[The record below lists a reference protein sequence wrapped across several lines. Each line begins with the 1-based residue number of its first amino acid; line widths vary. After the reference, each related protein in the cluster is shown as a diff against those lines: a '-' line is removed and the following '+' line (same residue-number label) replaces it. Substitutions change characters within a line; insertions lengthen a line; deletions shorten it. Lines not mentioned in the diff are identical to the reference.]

1 MQKQKKSK
9 LIVIG
14 IVVLLVGYAINQ
26 FIKSNVQKDQII
38 KHDIMI
44 GVCAKNKASV
54 EANNYEKLKTHEDI
68 KLELQTNELFNK
80 LFKECE
86 KEFKK
91 APKDFRAKWN
101 YKAKWDSN

>member
-14 IVVLLVGYAINQ
+14 IVILLVGYVINQ
-26 FIKSNVQKDQII
+26 FFKSNEQKEQII
-38 KHDIMI
+38 KHDMMI

-54 EANNYEKLKTHEDI
+54 GSNKYEKLKTHQDI

-101 YKAKWDSN
+101 YKAKWDGN

>member
-1 MQKQKKSK
+1 MQQQKKSQIIIISIVIL
-9 LIVIG
+9 LIVYG
-14 IVVLLVGYAINQ
+14 INQ
-26 FIKSNVQKDQII
+26 IFQSNKQKDRII
-38 KHDIMI
+38 KHDMMI

-54 EANNYEKLKTHEDI
+54 ESNNYEKLKTHEDI
-68 KLELQTNELFNK
+68 KLELQTNESFNK

-101 YKAKWDSN
+101 YKAKWEGN

>member
-1 MQKQKKSK
+1 MLNKKKSK
-9 LIVIG
+9 IIVTVI
-14 IVVLLVGYAINQ
+14 IFLLVGYGINQ
-26 FIKSNVQKDQII
+26 IFQSNKQKDRII
-38 KHDIMI
+38 KHDMMI

-54 EANNYEKLKTHEDI
+54 HSNNYEKLKTHEDI

-101 YKAKWDSN
+101 YKAKWASN

>member
-1 MQKQKKSK
+1 MQQQKKSK
-9 LIVIG
+9 IIVISIASVLICYG
-14 IVVLLVGYAINQ
+14 IYQ
-26 FIKSNVQKDQII
+26 FFKSNEQKEQII
-38 KHDIMI
+38 NHDMMI

-54 EANNYEKLKTHEDI
+54 ESNKYEKLKTHEDI

-101 YKAKWDSN
+101 YKAKWGGN

>member
-1 MQKQKKSK
+1 MLNKKKSK
-9 LIVIG
+9 IIVTG
-14 IVVLLVGYAINQ
+14 IIFLLVGYGINQ
-26 FIKSNVQKDQII
+26 IFQSNKQKDRII
-38 KHDIMI
+38 KHDMMI

-54 EANNYEKLKTHEDI
+54 ESNNYEKLKTHEDI
-68 KLELQTNELFNK
+68 KLELQTNEPFNK

-101 YKAKWDSN
+101 YKAKWDGN

>member
-1 MQKQKKSK
+1 MLDQKKSK
-9 LIVIG
+9 FIVSVI
-14 IVVLLVGYAINQ
+14 IILLFGYGINQ
-26 FIKSNVQKDQII
+26 FFQSNKQKDRII
-38 KHDIMI
+38 KHDMMI

-54 EANNYEKLKTHEDI
+54 ESNNYEKLKTHEDI
-68 KLELQTNELFNK
+68 KLELQTNESFNK

-101 YKAKWDSN
+101 YKAKWDGN

>member
-14 IVVLLVGYAINQ
+14 IVILLAGYVINQ
-26 FIKSNVQKDQII
+26 FFKSNEQKEQII
-38 KHDIMI
+38 MHDMMI

-54 EANNYEKLKTHEDI
+54 ESINYEKLKTHEDI
-68 KLELQTNELFNK
+68 KLELQTNEPFNK

-101 YKAKWDSN
+101 YKAKWDGN

>member
-1 MQKQKKSK
+1 MQQQKKSQIIIISIVFL
-9 LIVIG
+9 LIVYG
-14 IVVLLVGYAINQ
+14 INQ
-26 FIKSNVQKDQII
+26 IFQSNKQKDRII
-38 KHDIMI
+38 KHDMMI

-54 EANNYEKLKTHEDI
+54 ESNNYEKLKTHKDI

-91 APKDFRAKWN
+91 APVDFRAKWN
-101 YKAKWDSN
+101 YKAKWGGN

>member
-1 MQKQKKSK
+1 MQQQIKSKVILISIVILLIGYGINQIFQSNKQK
-9 LIVIG
+9 
-14 IVVLLVGYAINQ
+14 
-26 FIKSNVQKDQII
+26 DRII
-38 KHDIMI
+38 KHDMMI
-44 GVCAKNKASV
+44 GICAKNKSGV
-54 EANNYEKLKTHEDI
+54 DLNNNEKLKTHEDI

-101 YKAKWDSN
+101 YKAK

>member
-14 IVVLLVGYAINQ
+14 IVILLTGYVINQ
-26 FIKSNVQKDQII
+26 FFKSNEQKDRII
-38 KHDIMI
+38 KHDMMI

-54 EANNYEKLKTHEDI
+54 ESNNYEKLKTHEDI
-68 KLELQTNELFNK
+68 KLELQTNETFNK

-101 YKAKWDSN
+101 YKAKWDGN